1 MTEEGYIKFR
11 LEWEETSLTDLPDLR
26 ELNTIRTKLHD
37 LGLIGVLPDGIGFG
51 NISIRI
57 SDNKFIISGTQTGHL
72 RELSEKHYALVD
84 DFSIDVNLVK
94 CTGETK
100 ASSES
105 MTHAAIYSA
114 NININSVIHVH
125 NKPLWEKLIDVEK
138 TTDPKIE
145 YGTPELAREVESLV
159 INSFR
164 MPHGII
170 ILGGHEDGILVFADN
185 IENAARL
192 LIERYSEKKYI
203 N

>member
-11 LEWEETSLTDLPDLR
+11 LEWEENSLTDLPDLS
-26 ELNTIRTKLHD
+26 ELNTIRTKLYD

-57 SDNKFIISGTQTGHL
+57 SENKFIISGTQTGHL

-84 DFSIDVNLVK
+84 DFSIDDNWVK

-105 MTHAAIYSA
+105 MTHAAIYTA
-114 NININSVIHVH
+114 NTNIQSVVHVH
-125 NKPLWEKLIDVEK
+125 NKPLWEESRNIEF
-138 TTDPKIE
+138 TTNEKIE
-145 YGTPELAREVESLV
+145 YGTPEMALEVKNMIE
-159 INSFR
+159 NSIR
-164 MPHGII
+164 KPQGII
-170 ILGGHEDGILVFADN
+170 VLGGHQDGIVAFSES

-192 LIERYSEKKYI
+192 LIERFLLKK
-203 N
+203 